1 MEVRRGTVPIRFY
14 LLSEG
19 RNVGTVLAGPD
30 GVLSVRFTGFPSSAL
45 AERAGW
51 LARSARIPAD
61 LARLGAG
68 NGTRLLARQED
79 LARIE
84 PAGERD
90 TWSVT
95 MAVAPVGT
103 SDVFVLASVRRMWES
118 IRRAGVGRQMVQRS
132 FPVQARAEGGA
143 P

>member
-1 MEVRRGTVPIRFY
+1 MEVRRGIDPIRFY

-68 NGTRLLARQED
+68 KGTRRQED

-118 IRRAGVGRQMVQRS
+118 IRRAGVGRQMVQGS
-132 FPVQARAEGGA
+132 SPVQARAEGGA